1 MDDWKHIVAAN
12 LVRLRKANQLT
23 QLQLAEQLHYSDKAV
38 SKWERGE
45 SLPDLAVMKQLADF
59 YGIRIDDFLTDPD
72 AVPEQPAEPEPVPEE
87 PATEAR
93 APEESQPEHAAA
105 NRQRKQNRFIIAGMA
120 ALLVWLVA
128 SMIFVVLDAVLPE
141 LKYTSFLFI
150 YAAPITAV
158 VALVFNSIWFNRR
171 WNFVIIS
178 LLIWSVLGAL
188 FMTFYEYKIWKLF
201 LVGIPAQL
209 IVVLWSRLRP
219 VQNPK

>member
-93 APEESQPEHAAA
+93 APEESQPEPAAA